1 MKTQSVNNILARE
14 KSFHDKWAQDTVVE
28 DLLVNESFQAITA
41 PENRFILRKMGDLGN
56 KRLLDIGAGLG
67 ESAVFFALQGAKV
80 TAIDLS
86 AGMIDCALKL
96 AAHFGVEIE
105 AFASHAESLAVNS
118 NQYDYVYMANVIHHA
133 ADKQRLFHEVYRAL
147 KPGGC
152 FFSWDPL
159 AYNPIIN
166 IYRRMATQMR
176 TADERPLTY
185 RDIEIIKKYFP
196 AVAHREFWIASLAL
210 FLKYYVVD
218 RIHPNDQRYW
228 KRILK
233 EDRGRLWWW
242 LPLYYLDGVLTRLP
256 GIRFLAWNIVLWG
269 YKTDE
274 RNF

>member
-1 MKTQSVNNILARE
+1 MKTPSVNNIHARE
-14 KSFHDKWAQDTVVE
+14 KSFHDKWAQDALVE

-41 PENRFILRKMGDLGN
+41 PENRFILGKMGDLKN
-56 KRLLDIGAGLG
+56 KRLLDIGTGLG

-80 TAIDLS
+80 TAIDIS
-86 AGMIDCALKL
+86 ASMIDCALRL

-105 AFASHAESLAVNS
+105 AIASHAEALVVKS
-118 NQYDYVYMANVIHHA
+118 NRYDCVYMANVIHHTT
-133 ADKQRLFHEVYRAL
+133 DKQRLFHEVYRVL
-147 KPGGC
+147 KPGGS
-152 FFSWDPL
+152 FFAWDPL

-166 IYRRMATQMR
+166 IYRRMATRMR
-176 TADERPLTY
+176 TTDERPLTY

-196 AVAHREFWIASLAL
+196 ALAHREFWITSLAL
-210 FLKYYVVD
+210 FLKYYIVN

-233 EDRGRLWWW
+233 EDRDSLWWW

-274 RNF
+274 QNF